1 MQHSTTPMQIVGEFD
16 ILDAF
21 SIARTLEHAGITT
34 ELDVVGGMCRVSV
47 PAQSYELSNELF

>member
-1 MQHSTTPMQIVGEFD
+1 MQIVGEFD

-34 ELDVVGGMCRVSV
+34 ELAVVGGMCRVFV